1 VAIVVAAVA
10 GVLVVGLVGI
20 VVVNALRA
28 PQTQAS
34 PGTYSPVPPTY
45 SALLS
50 IPTSSTPVTTP
61 PTTSTT
67 PPRTTPPPTATPRTT
82 QPPAPPQPQPVYTL
96 GDNPLFGDLGL
107 SKVQCSWPAYQPDLA
122 AQKAHFTAVFACLGK
137 AWAPVMAARNLPFT
151 PPTVY
156 VFDQPMAVRGCD
168 HHLAQPTE
176 IWFECDGAIYVPA
189 RYFPD
194 VEHILPQSFDVF
206 LEMAAHEYG
215 HYVQELSG
223 VIGAYNK
230 QLTTVGVN
238 SSAGLL
244 FSRRLELQ
252 AQCFSGMFFASA
264 LGSQDLHDAK
274 VDANLRGDHEG
285 TGRKEDHGTPERSGA
300 WFGRGGD
307 RNSTEH
313 CNTWNA
319 PANTV
324 E

>member
-1 VAIVVAAVA
+1 MTYPPGGSGQWRPADGSPPYEPPTCGQPTYGQPTYGQSPFGEAPIGPPPGFGAPPGLPGPPRKPGGRGRTVAIVLAAVA

-156 VFDQPMAVRGCD
+156 VFDQPRRYAD
-168 HHLAQPTE
+168 
-176 IWFECDGAIYVPA
+176 AIT
-189 RYFPD
+189 
-194 VEHILPQSFDVF
+194 IL
-206 LEMAAHEYG
+206 
-215 HYVQELSG
+215 LSRPRSG
-223 VIGAYNK
+223 
-230 QLTTVGVN
+230 
-238 SSAGLL
+238 SSATARSS
-244 FSRRLELQ
+244 SRPATFPTSSTSCRSPST
-252 AQCFSGMFFASA
+252 CSS
-264 LGSQDLHDAK
+264 K
-274 VDANLRGDHEG
+274 WPRTNTG
-285 TGRKEDHGTPERSGA
+285 TTS
-300 WFGRGGD
+300 
-307 RNSTEH
+307 RNS
-313 CNTWNA
+313 A
-319 PANTV
+319 A
-324 E
+324 